1 MKWIKT
7 HLAVLGAAIV
17 AALAIFAAARHKAMA
32 KQWQETAVDI
42 EQGNVIK
49 GTMTAEAAS
58 TKAKLHD
65 AKADEIK
72 AKAETKI
79 GKKDEATADIL
90 SRWGS

>member
-7 HLAVLGAAIV
+7 HLALLGAAIV

-32 KQWQETAVDI
+32 KQWQETAVGI
-42 EQGNVIK
+42 EEGNVSR
-49 GTMTAEAAS
+49 GTLTAEAAS

-72 AKAETKI
+72 AKAEAKV
-79 GKKDEATADIL
+79 GKRDEATADIL
-90 SRWGS
+90 KRWGS